1 MNMPRQH
8 NRLLVLALAPVAA
21 LALANGCSSSGAGG
35 NSDAS
40 GTGGTSSSG
49 AGGQGTGGAA
59 AGAGGAIAS
68 GAGGNRGTGGTIA
81 GPGTGGASSSGVGGQ
96 GIGGASAGTGGR
108 PGAGGAVG
116 TAGASGTGGRT
127 ASDASASDGASADGG
142 GATMSLTSTAFN
154 EGGRFPAANTCTGS
168 SHQSPEL
175 AWTPGP
181 SATMSYAV
189 ILTDL
194 TNGFVHWAI
203 WDIPATTQMLPAV
216 LPSGATLTAPVSARQ
231 VNRFGSYSYF
241 GPCPSGTDHTYQFE
255 VHAVDVAMLPVAAT
269 VPTTAAGIATVR
281 TAILAHTLGHG
292 DLSGVSNA
300 SM

>member
-35 NSDAS
+35 NEDAS
-40 GTGGTSSSG
+40 GTGGTASSG
-49 AGGQGTGGAA
+49 AGGHGTGGAS
-59 AGAGGAIAS
+59 AGVGGQVAS
-68 GAGGNRGTGGTIA
+68 GVGGTIA
-81 GPGTGGASSSGVGGQ
+81 GPGTGGASPSGVGGR
-96 GIGGASAGTGGR
+96 GTAGSSGTGGVLAGAGGR
-108 PGAGGAVG
+108 PGTGGSVA
-116 TAGASGTGGRT
+116 AGTGGRT
-127 ASDASASDGASADGG
+127 ASDASVSDGAAADGG

-181 SATMSYAV
+181 PATMSYAV

-194 TNGFVHWAI
+194 TNTFVHWAI
-203 WDIPATTQMLPAV
+203 WDIPATTQMLPAG
-216 LPSGATLTAPVSARQ
+216 LPSGATLTTPVSARQ
-231 VNRFGSYSYF
+231 VNRFSSYSYF

-269 VPTTAAGIATVR
+269 IPTTPAGIATVR
-281 TAILAHTLGHG
+281 TAILNHTLGHG